1 MSRRKSPVA
10 TWLVDLL
17 YFAVGS
23 VLYGMSVNMFTA
35 PNQIAPGGLT
45 GLSTLINYVFGTPI
59 GTVIFIMNL
68 PLFAWAFLAI
78 GYRFRLGDEVIER
91 LIAPFRRVRAA
102 VCRLAGKQ
110 RAKEVIRVAGRGG
123 PAHQRRLVFTILNPL

>member
-45 GLSTLINYVFGTPI
+45 GLSTLINHVFGTPI

-68 PLFAWAFLAI
+68 PLLH
-78 GYRFRLGDEVIER
+78 GRFWRSVIS
-91 LIAPFRRVRAA
+91 L
-102 VCRLAGKQ
+102 
-110 RAKEVIRVAGRGG
+110 
-123 PAHQRRLVFTILNPL
+123 

>member
-1 MSRRKSPVA
+1 MSKRKSLVT

-45 GLSTLINYVFGTPI
+45 GLSTLINHVFGTPI
-59 GTVIFIMNL
+59 GRCSHGRFWRSVISL
-68 PLFAWAFLAI
+68 S
-78 GYRFRLGDEVIER
+78 
-91 LIAPFRRVRAA
+91 
-102 VCRLAGKQ
+102 
-110 RAKEVIRVAGRGG
+110 
-123 PAHQRRLVFTILNPL
+123 